1 MASIQQTPN
10 GPVLVLKESALQQ
23 KGRDAQKNNIA
34 AAKLV
39 ADLVKT
45 SLGPRGLD
53 KMLVDSLGD
62 VTITNDGATILKEI
76 DAQHPAAKMMVEV
89 SKTIDTEV
97 GDGTTSSVVFTGA
110 LLEKAEKLLEKDV
123 HSTVIVDGYQA
134 AAEKSLELLAGF
146 AKSVKPDDQESLIK
160 IAKTSMQSKLIS
172 EDSEPMSKLV
182 VGAILKIAEKN
193 GDAYSVDLDNLKVEK
208 KSGASIQDTAL
219 IKGIVLDKE
228 IVHSGMPTKIQNAKI
243 ALVNAAL
250 EVEKTEMSAEIRI
263 SDPSQ
268 MQMFLEE
275 ENRMLK
281 EMVTKLHNAGTTV
294 LICQKGI
301 DDISQHYLA
310 KHGILAVRR
319 VKESDMTKLAKA
331 TGGRITTN
339 LDDITEKDLGY
350 ADLVQQKKIE
360 TDKWVFIEG
369 CKNPRSVTILIR
381 GGSQRVV
388 DEVDRSI
395 HDSLMVVKDVI
406 ETPSIVT
413 GGGSAEAYLAGQLN
427 EYADSFDGREQ
438 LAVKK
443 YAEAL
448 ESIPLTIA
456 ENAGMDP
463 IDTIISLRAK
473 QNSGQ
478 KAAGINAR
486 ESKIGD
492 MNSLNILEPLVVKE
506 QIIKSATETACM
518 ILRIDDV
525 IAISGGPSSGG
536 PPGMPPM

>member
-23 KGRDAQKNNIA
+23 KGKDAQKNNIT

-39 ADLVKT
+39 AELVKT

-97 GDGTTSSVVFTGA
+97 GDGTTSSGVIAGSM
-110 LLEKAEKLLEKDV
+110 LEKAEKLLEKNI
-123 HSTVIVDGYQA
+123 HSTVIIDGYQN
-134 AAEKSLELLAGF
+134 AAEKALKLLKGL
-146 AKSVKPDDQESLIK
+146 AKKIQADDHESLTK

-172 EDSEPMSKLV
+172 EDSVGLSKLV
-182 VGAILKIAEKN
+182 VDSILKIAHKDGEN
-193 GDAYSVDLDNLKVEK
+193 YSVDLDNLKVEK
-208 KSGASIQDTAL
+208 KSGGSIDDTTL

-228 IVHSGMPTKIQNAKI
+228 IVHSGMPTKIEKAKI
-243 ALVNAAL
+243 ALVNTAL

-263 SDPSQ
+263 SDPTQ

-281 EMVTKLHNAGTTV
+281 DMVEKLHQIGANV

-301 DDISQHYLA
+301 DDIAQHFLA

-319 VKESDMTKLAKA
+319 VKESDMTKLTKA

-339 LDDITEKDLGY
+339 LDDITANDLGS
-350 ADLVQQKKIE
+350 ADIVKQKKVE
-360 TDKWVFIEG
+360 SDKWVFIEG
-369 CKNPRSVTILIR
+369 CRNPHSVTVLIR

-395 HDSLMVVKDVI
+395 HDALMVVKDVI
-406 ETPSIVT
+406 ETPSIVA
-413 GGGSAEAYLAGQLN
+413 GGGSPEAYLASQLK
-427 EYADSFDGREQ
+427 EWADTFDGREQ
-438 LAVKK
+438 LAIKQ
-443 YAEAL
+443 YAESL
-448 ESIPLTIA
+448 EAIPLTIA

-473 QNSGQ
+473 QSGG
-478 KAAGINAR
+478 KKSIGINAK
-486 ESKIGD
+486 EGKIGD
-492 MNSLNILEPLVVKE
+492 MYSLDIVEPLVVKE

-525 IAISGGPSSGG
+525 ISISGGAAGPGG
-536 PPGMPPM
+536 PPMG

>member
-89 SKTIDTEV
+89 AKTIDTEV

-134 AAEKSLELLAGF
+134 ASAKALELLTNF

-172 EDSEPMSKLV
+172 EDSDSMSKLV
-182 VGAILKIAEKN
+182 VDAVLKIAEKN
-193 GDAYSVDLDNLKVEK
+193 GDVYSVDLDNLKVEK

-228 IVHSGMPTKIQNAKI
+228 IVHSGMPTKIQKAKI

-263 SDPSQ
+263 SDPTQ

-281 EMVTKLHNAGTTV
+281 EMVTKLHNAGANV

-339 LDDITEKDLGY
+339 IDDITEKDLGS

-369 CKNPRSVTILIR
+369 CKNPHSVTLLIR

-406 ETPSIVT
+406 EKPSIVS

-427 EYADSFDGREQ
+427 EWADSFDGRES
-438 LAVKK
+438 LAIKQ

-448 ESIPLTIA
+448 EAIPLTIA

-463 IDTIISLRAK
+463 INTIISLRAK
-473 QNSGQ
+473 QNSG
-478 KAAGINAR
+478 KKGSGINAR
-486 ESKIGD
+486 EGKVGD
-492 MNSLNILEPLVVKE
+492 MYSLNIVEPLVVKE
-506 QIIKSATETACM
+506 QIVKSATETACM

-525 IAISGGPSSGG
+525 IAVSGGPSSGG
-536 PPGMPPM
+536 PQM

>member
-134 AAEKSLELLAGF
+134 ASAKALELLTNF

-172 EDSEPMSKLV
+172 EDSDSMSKLV
-182 VGAILKIAEKN
+182 VDAVLKIAEKN
-193 GDAYSVDLDNLKVEK
+193 GDVYSVDLDNLKVEK

-228 IVHSGMPTKIQNAKI
+228 IVHSGMPTKIQKAKI

-263 SDPSQ
+263 SDPTQ

-281 EMVTKLHNAGTTV
+281 EMVTKLHNAGANV

-339 LDDITEKDLGY
+339 IDDITEKDLGS

-369 CKNPRSVTILIR
+369 CKNPHSVTLLIR

-406 ETPSIVT
+406 EKPSIVS

-427 EYADSFDGREQ
+427 EWADSFDGRES
-438 LAVKK
+438 LAIKQ

-448 ESIPLTIA
+448 ETIPLTIA

-463 IDTIISLRAK
+463 INTIISLRAK
-473 QNSGQ
+473 QNSGK
-478 KAAGINAR
+478 KASGINAR
-486 ESKIGD
+486 EGKVGD
-492 MNSLNILEPLVVKE
+492 MYSLNIVEPLVVKE

-525 IAISGGPSSGG
+525 IAVSGGPSSGG
-536 PPGMPPM
+536 PQM

>member
-97 GDGTTSSVVFTGA
+97 GDGTTSSVVFAGA

-134 AAEKSLELLAGF
+134 ASEKALELLAGF

-172 EDSEPMSKLV
+172 EDSEPLSKLV

-193 GDAYSVDLDNLKVEK
+193 GDTYSVDLDNLKVEK

-228 IVHSGMPTKIQNAKI
+228 IVHSGMPTKIQKAKI

-263 SDPSQ
+263 SDPTQ

-281 EMVTKLHNAGTTV
+281 EMVTKLHNAGTNV

-339 LDDITEKDLGY
+339 LDDITEKDLGH
-350 ADLVQQKKIE
+350 ADLVQQKKVE

-369 CKNPRSVTILIR
+369 CKNPHSVTVLIR
-381 GGSQRVV
+381 GGSQRVI

-438 LAVKK
+438 LAIKQ

-473 QNSGQ
+473 QNSG
-478 KAAGINAR
+478 KKGAGINAR

-492 MNSLNILEPLVVKE
+492 MNSLSILEPLVVKE
-506 QIIKSATETACM
+506 QIVKSATETACM

-525 IAISGGPSSGG
+525 IAISGGPSGG